1 MAKLK
6 SVMKEMG
13 PRIKKGTLAYNTS
26 SLGVVEPNFLKQLY
40 FSFLPYAESFS
51 PSNYKVIFPS

>member
-1 MAKLK
+1 MEKYGMAKLK

-13 PRIKKGTLAYNTS
+13 PKIKKGTLAYNTS

-40 FSFLPYAESFS
+40 FSFLPYA
-51 PSNYKVIFPS
+51 